1 MADFQAPNGAPSPGE
16 QPKPMPTLTYTGP
29 DMRGHV
35 EELRKKKEE
44 FRGMGGPERIER
56 QRSQGKLT
64 VRERLDLLFDE
75 GSFSEFALLAQ
86 AQSLSPA
93 MQGKHTPAD
102 GCVCG
107 IGKVDGRKVAVIAYD
122 FTVMAGSIGM
132 VGELKATRMRE
143 LALRERI
150 PIVWLIDS
158 AGARIQEASGSMFAR
173 TGDLFKEQVH
183 MSGVIP
189 QVAAMMGP
197 GAAGT
202 AYIPGLA
209 DFVPMVKGTSHM
221 ALGGPPLVKAA
232 VGEDVTA
239 EEMGGSQ
246 VHTKLSG
253 VADVEIEGDEECIR
267 VVRRYLS
274 YFPSSNLEKPPVV
287 ESSDPPERRC
297 DDLLDLVP
305 ANPRQAYDMRKVVAS
320 LADDGEFFPMK
331 PDWAR
336 NLVTGFA
343 RFAGRPAGIVANQPM
358 FLGGALDVNAA
369 DKAARF
375 VWLCDAF
382 HIPLVFLMD
391 CPGFLVGS
399 AVEKQGI
406 IRHGAKM
413 LFAVAEATVPKVT
426 VVLRKGYGAGYYVM
440 NGRAYEPDMIVAWP
454 TAEIS
459 VMGPEGAVN
468 IIFRKQIEQAPPEE
482 QDTVRTQLVDTVREQ
497 INAYIAAGW
506 SFVDDLIEPGETR
519 SVICRALELSENK
532 RVERPWRKHGVLPV

>member
-1 MADFQAPNGAPSPGE
+1 MADPSASPDADPPKRAPS
-16 QPKPMPTLTYTGP
+16 LTYTGP
-29 DMRGHV
+29 DLRGHV
-35 EELRKKKEE
+35 EELQSKKDE
-44 FRGMGGPERIER
+44 FRGMGGTERIER
-56 QRSQGKLT
+56 QHGQGKLT
-64 VRERLDLLFDE
+64 ARERLELLFDPDTFTE
-75 GSFSEFALLAQ
+75 LSLLGHH
-86 AQSLSPA
+86 QSASPA
-93 MQGKHTPAD
+93 MQGKVTPAD
-102 GCVCG
+102 GCITG
-107 IGKVDGRKVAVIAYD
+107 IGRVDGRRAAVIAYD

-143 LALRERI
+143 LAVRERI
-150 PIVWLIDS
+150 PVVWLIDS
-158 AGARIQEASGSMFAR
+158 AGARIQEATGSMFAR
-173 TGDLFKEQVH
+173 TGDLFREQVH

-246 VHTKLSG
+246 VHTKVSG
-253 VADVEIEGDEECIR
+253 VADREVENDQECID
-267 VVRRYLS
+267 VVRTYLGF
-274 YFPSSNLEKPPVV
+274 FPSSNLDRPPVK
-287 ESSDPPERRC
+287 EASDPPDRRG
-297 DDLLDLVP
+297 DALLDLVP
-305 ANPRQAYDMRKVVAS
+305 ANPRQAYDIRKVIAEIV
-320 LADDGEFFPMK
+320 DDGDFFPMK

-343 RFAGRPAGIVANQPM
+343 RFAGRPVGIVANQPM

-440 NGRAYEPDMIVAWP
+440 NGRAFEPDLIVGWP

-468 IIFRKQIEQAPPEE
+468 IIFRKQIEAAPPDE
-482 QDTVRTQLVDTVREQ
+482 QDAVRNQLIDSVRDQ
-497 INAYIAAGW
+497 INSYIAAGW
-506 SFVDDLIEPGETR
+506 SFVDDLIDPADTR
-519 SVICRALELSENK
+519 STICRGLEFSETK
-532 RVERPWRKHGVLPV
+532 KVERPWRKHGVLPV

>member
-1 MADFQAPNGAPSPGE
+1 
-16 QPKPMPTLTYTGP
+16 
-29 DMRGHV
+29 MRGHT
-35 EELRKKKEE
+35 ETLREKKAK
-44 FRGMGGPERIER
+44 FREGGGADKVER
-56 QRSQGKLT
+56 QRSLGKLT
-64 VRERLDLLFDE
+64 VRERLDLLFDKD
-75 GSFSEFALLAQ
+75 SFRELGLLAHHQ
-86 AQSLSPA
+86 ATSPQ
-93 MQGKHTPAD
+93 MQGKFTPAD
-102 GCVCG
+102 GCVTG
-107 IGKVDGRKVAVIAYD
+107 FGRIDGRRVAVIAYD

-132 VGELKATRMRE
+132 IGEIKASRIRE
-143 LALRERI
+143 LAVRERI
-150 PIVWLIDS
+150 PLVWLIDS
-158 AGARIQEASGSMFAR
+158 AGARIQEAAGSMFAR
-173 TGDLFKEQVH
+173 TGELFREQVH

-209 DFVPMVKGTSHM
+209 DFVPMVKGTSNM

-232 VGEDVTA
+232 VGEVVTA
-239 EEMGGSQ
+239 EEMGGSA
-246 VHTKLSG
+246 VHCKISG
-253 VADVEIEGDEECIR
+253 VADLEVVDDHECID
-267 VVRRYLS
+267 VVRKYLG
-274 YFPSSNLEKPPVV
+274 YFPSSNLEQPPI
-287 ESSDPPERRC
+287 SDVSEDPGDRSCEE
-297 DDLLDLVP
+297 LLDIVP
-305 ANPRQAYDMRKVVAS
+305 ANPRQAYDMRKLIKTIV
-320 LADDGEFFPMK
+320 DDGDFFPMK

-343 RFAGRPAGIVANQPM
+343 RFAGRPVGIVANQPM

-440 NGRAYEPDMIVAWP
+440 NGRAYEPDWIVAWP
-454 TAEIS
+454 AAEIS

-468 IIFRKQIEQAPPEE
+468 IIFRKQIEAAGDQEA
-482 QDTVRTQLVDTVREQ
+482 QDTMRNTMIDAVREQ
-497 INAYIAAGW
+497 ISPYVAAGW
-506 SFVDDLIEPGETR
+506 GFVDDLIEPQDTR
-519 SVICRALELSENK
+519 ATIVHGLEIGASK
-532 RVERPWRKHGVLPV
+532 KVERPWRKHGVLPV